1 MPPYFLPLLFLP
13 SVFTTVAPTFQKTN
27 QPVTASPITPISAV
41 I

>member
-13 SVFTTVAPTFQKTN
+13 SVFPSYCGSYIPKDES
-27 QPVTASPITPISAV
+27 TASPITPISAV